1 MADNNMTRCPQCG
14 GKVTRDGRAC
24 ICSSCGYIYIPQSE
38 NNMYASS
45 GSDPYQNMNTNAG
58 ANSYQSNNVN
68 SGTNPY
74 QSSNVNPGY
83 NNSNTNAGTHTYQ
96 SSNMNNKSYTYQSAN
111 TNQQRYVSP
120 GMPQNQNATG
130 KKSSGGVI
138 ALVIGIVIVPLIG
151 FLTLAFFVAMTYLKT
166 GSKDA
171 DLASSSSATST
182 SEEISTMEDGDISPT
197 LNIGDNNLADAQD
210 TLIDEL
216 VWRIFGKNLDEVT
229 QEELDSVV
237 SLDFDEFSR
246 ETYIMS
252 YSLEDGTSGSFLTTF
267 DSLPLDYLPHFT
279 NLQELEL
286 RVGSIKGNSLRSLK
300 NLSSLSG
307 EFYDDFYTVCNPEQI
322 TYLGFYGGYGVM
334 SKETLASFTS
344 LQGLTLDCDDI
355 SDLSCLNAKT
365 DLYEL
370 AILDAD
376 RIEDFSILYQMENL
390 DYLYIQ
396 SSRLKDIGFVSNMPN
411 LMGFGIEDTKVLNI
425 DALEPYKEQLY
436 SLYLLNNSDLEPCD
450 FVTDMINLENL
461 ELSHAYSPDSTEAD
475 YRIPDLSNLTNLITL
490 SLKGYEDFTSME
502 KLVNLESLSLEGIG
516 YGKPIP
522 QIRELPK
529 LDELY
534 MEDASICNEVIKDI
548 AANENITYI
557 DFEDAFLWGDI
568 SPILNM
574 PNLMQLNMKKAE
586 GGIIFDNVNT
596 NESMLYLDMEGTRLN
611 LVKENGEW
619 DYSNDEEYVFAEH
632 LDMFEAFPELLYL
645 SVPSHEIQSVD
656 FVSALQELEI
666 LDVED
671 NYITDIG
678 PALDLPYC
686 RVLCDNNPIAY

>member
-1 MADNNMTRCPQCG
+1 MADNNMVKCPQCG
-14 GKVTRDGRAC
+14 GKVSRDGRAC
-24 ICSSCGYIYIPQSE
+24 ICSNCGYIFIPKDE
-38 NNMYASS
+38 NMYA
-45 GSDPYQNMNTNAG
+45 A
-58 ANSYQSNNVN
+58 

-74 QSSNVNPGY
+74 QSTNTGTGMYQGTNTSTGANMYQNGSMNSGSNPYHNAGSSGTY
-83 NNSNTNAGTHTYQ
+83 SYQNTNMNTNAYSYQ
-96 SSNMNNKSYTYQSAN
+96 NAN
-111 TNQQRYVSP
+111 INQRQYVS
-120 GMPQNQNATG
+120 GNIPQNTTG
-130 KKSSGGVI
+130 KKGNGKVI
-138 ALVIGIVIVPLIG
+138 AFVIGIIAVPLIG
-151 FLTLAFFVAMTYLKT
+151 FLALVFFVA
-166 GSKDA
+166 
-171 DLASSSSATST
+171 LAYMKSNSNDTDSTSSSISQ
-182 SEEISTMEDGDISPT
+182 SEEISSAEADDNSLTES
-197 LNIGDNNLADAQD
+197 IGDGNLIAARD

-237 SLDFDEFSR
+237 ELDFDEFSR
-246 ETYIMS
+246 DTYIMG

-267 DSLPLDYLPHFT
+267 DQLPLEYLPYFT
-279 NLQELEL
+279 NLQDLEL
-286 RVGSIKGNSLRSLK
+286 RVGTIRGDSLRSLK
-300 NLSSLSG
+300 NLNSLSG
-307 EFYDDFYTVCNPEQI
+307 EFYDDFNTVCNPEQI
-322 TYLGFYGGYGVM
+322 SYLGFYGGYGIM
-334 SKETLASFTS
+334 SEESLASFTS

-396 SSRLKDIGFVSNMPN
+396 SSQLKDIGFVSNMPN
-411 LMGFGIEDTKVLNI
+411 LMGFGIEDTKVLNV

-436 SLYLLNNSDLEPCD
+436 SLYLLDNSDLEPCD
-450 FVTDMINLENL
+450 FVSDMINLENL
-461 ELSHAYSPDSTEAD
+461 ELSHRYDPNRTETD
-475 YRIPDLSNLTNLITL
+475 YRIPDLSNLTNLVTL
-490 SLKGYEDFTSME
+490 SLKGYEDFASME
-502 KLVNLESLSLEGIG
+502 KLINLESLSLENIG
-516 YGKPIP
+516 YGNPLP

-574 PNLMQLNMKKAE
+574 PNLMQLNMKNAE

-611 LVKENGEW
+611 PVKENGEW
-619 DYSNDEEYVFAEH
+619 DYSNDVEYVFAEH
-632 LDMFEAFPELLYL
+632 LDMFAAFPELLYL

-666 LDVED
+666 LNVED
-671 NYITDIG
+671 NYITDIS
-678 PALDLPYC
+678 PAVDLPYC